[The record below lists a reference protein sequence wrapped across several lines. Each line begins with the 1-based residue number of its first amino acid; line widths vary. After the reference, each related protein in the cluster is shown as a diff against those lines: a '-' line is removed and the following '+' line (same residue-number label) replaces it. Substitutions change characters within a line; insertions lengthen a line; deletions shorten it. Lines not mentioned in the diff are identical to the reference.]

1 MIQKYAPTL
10 SYTPMS
16 ALVQFHVVHSRK
28 LVENNWHTEQKT
40 YNTLHKTYTYKV
52 ITSKNKKIIK
62 DMPLIHL
69 CGIFYRIQNYDN
81 CVTEEL
87 VTHDYPWVYRH

>member
-16 ALVQFHVVHSRK
+16 ALVQFNVVHSRK

-52 ITSKNKKIIK
+52 WQVRTKNNKGHAFNPFMWDFFIEFKIMIIVLRK
-62 DMPLIHL
+62 
-69 CGIFYRIQNYDN
+69 N
-81 CVTEEL
+81 
-87 VTHDYPWVYRH
+87 

>member
-10 SYTPMS
+10 SYTPLS
-16 ALVQFHVVHSRK
+16 ALVQFHVVRSRK
-28 LVENNWHTEQKT
+28 LVEDNWHTEQKT

-52 ITSKNKKIIK
+52 ITSKNKKIK

-69 CGIFYRIQNYDN
+69 CGIFIEFKIMIIVLRKN
-81 CVTEEL
+81 
-87 VTHDYPWVYRH
+87 

>member
-28 LVENNWHTEQKT
+28 LIENNWHTEQKT
-40 YNTLHKTYTYKV
+40 YNTLHKTYT
-52 ITSKNKKIIK
+52 
-62 DMPLIHL
+62 
-69 CGIFYRIQNYDN
+69 
-81 CVTEEL
+81 
-87 VTHDYPWVYRH
+87 